1 MQLPGKLEMMARYE
15 RELISSLLEQ
25 NHFNL
30 AKTSDQLKISRHAL
44 RYRMQRLNI
53 AEPAENEQ
61 EPAASATRCPRC
73 RKRSSVIR
81 IRRSS

>member
-1 MQLPGKLEMMARYE
+1 MARYE
-15 RELISSLLEQ
+15 RELIASLLDQ

-53 AEPAENEQ
+53 AEPAQDEE
-61 EPAASATRCPRC
+61 EPAASATKFDSP
-73 RKRSSVIR
+73 
-81 IRRSS
+81 

>member
-1 MQLPGKLEMMARYE
+1 MMARYE
-15 RELISSLLEQ
+15 RELITALLEQ

-53 AEPAENEQ
+53 AESSESEP
-61 EPAASATRCPRC
+61 EPAGSGAKLDSP
-73 RKRSSVIR
+73 
-81 IRRSS
+81 